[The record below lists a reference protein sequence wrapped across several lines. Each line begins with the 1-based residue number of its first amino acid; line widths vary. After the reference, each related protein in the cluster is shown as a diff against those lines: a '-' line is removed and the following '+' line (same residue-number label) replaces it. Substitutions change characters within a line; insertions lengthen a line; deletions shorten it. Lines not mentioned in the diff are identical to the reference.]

1 MIDTV
6 KSPIEGRFKVEVLKD
21 FEVIDSFEDHNTI
34 CINARRGMASI
45 FSNIIES
52 FQKPHACRL
61 ALGTCGVTKNRFT
74 PRVENKTYTR
84 DLQHLF
90 TEQYADDYITNYS
103 LQTANVLT
111 PYKIYRY
118 NDEYYRYLN
127 PDNANSYTINQALL
141 SNTKVFEKDY
151 KPYLYTVPFDIF
163 DKTFYSADLG
173 YKMKV
178 DRSKAQCEAF
188 VNVVNTTDATDNDGN
203 VISNF
208 KSTVQFVW
216 VIPKNYANNQISS
229 SEYDTQM
236 TFFNEACLYVNDDQL
251 FCYRA
256 FPTKVKDSSTALR
269 TISMPDFTIKSA
281 IIIPTYDSKLIPKR
295 R

>member
-141 SNTKVFEKDY
+141 SNTNVFEKDY

-269 TISMPDFTIKSA
+269 ITWK
-281 IIIPTYDSKLIPKR
+281 IIF
-295 R
+295 

>member
-103 LQTANVLT
+103 SQTANVLT

-127 PDNANSYTINQALL
+127 PDNADSYTINRALL
-141 SNTKVFEKDY
+141 SNTNVFEKDY

-178 DRSKAQCEAF
+178 DSSKAQCEAF

-269 TISMPDFTIKSA
+269 ITWK
-281 IIIPTYDSKLIPKR
+281 IIF
-295 R
+295 

>member
-127 PDNANSYTINQALL
+127 PDNADSYTINRALL
-141 SNTKVFEKDY
+141 SNTNVFEKDY

-269 TISMPDFTIKSA
+269 ITWK
-281 IIIPTYDSKLIPKR
+281 IIF
-295 R
+295 

>member
-103 LQTANVLT
+103 SQTANVLT

-141 SNTKVFEKDY
+141 SNTNVFEKDY

-178 DRSKAQCEAF
+178 DSSKAQCEAF

-269 TISMPDFTIKSA
+269 ITWK
-281 IIIPTYDSKLIPKR
+281 IIF
-295 R
+295 

>member
-118 NDEYYRYLN
+118 NDNYYRYLN
-127 PDNANSYTINQALL
+127 PDNADSYTINQALL
-141 SNTKVFEKDY
+141 SNTNVFEKDY

-269 TISMPDFTIKSA
+269 ITWK
-281 IIIPTYDSKLIPKR
+281 IIF
-295 R
+295 

>member
-45 FSNIIES
+45 FSNIIEA

-118 NDEYYRYLN
+118 NDNYYRYLN
-127 PDNANSYTINQALL
+127 PDNADSYTINQALL
-141 SNTKVFEKDY
+141 SNTNVFEKDY

-269 TISMPDFTIKSA
+269 ITWK
-281 IIIPTYDSKLIPKR
+281 IIF
-295 R
+295 

>member
-127 PDNANSYTINQALL
+127 PDNANSYTINHTLL
-141 SNTKVFEKDY
+141 TNTNVFEKDY

-216 VIPKNYANNQISS
+216 VIPKNNANNQISS

-269 TISMPDFTIKSA
+269 ITWK
-281 IIIPTYDSKLIPKR
+281 IIF
-295 R
+295 

>member
-1 MIDTV
+1 MHV
-6 KSPIEGRFKVEVLKD
+6 GLHLEL
-21 FEVIDSFEDHNTI
+21 
-34 CINARRGMASI
+34 
-45 FSNIIES
+45 S

-127 PDNANSYTINQALL
+127 PDNANSYTINHTLL
-141 SNTKVFEKDY
+141 TNTNVFEKDY

-269 TISMPDFTIKSA
+269 ITWK
-281 IIIPTYDSKLIPKR
+281 IIF
-295 R
+295 

>member
-45 FSNIIES
+45 FSNIIEA

-103 LQTANVLT
+103 SQTANVLT

-141 SNTKVFEKDY
+141 SNTNVFEKDY

-269 TISMPDFTIKSA
+269 ITWK
-281 IIIPTYDSKLIPKR
+281 IIF
-295 R
+295 

>member
-103 LQTANVLT
+103 SQTANVLT

-127 PDNANSYTINQALL
+127 PDNADSYTINHALL
-141 SNTKVFEKDY
+141 SNINVFEKDY

-269 TISMPDFTIKSA
+269 ITWK
-281 IIIPTYDSKLIPKR
+281 IIF
-295 R
+295 

>member
-1 MIDTV
+1 MIETV

-45 FSNIIES
+45 FSNIVES
-52 FQKPHACRL
+52 FQKPFACKL

-118 NDEYYRYLN
+118 NNEYYRYLN
-127 PDNANSYTINQALL
+127 PDNADSYTINLALL
-141 SNTKVFEKDY
+141 SNTNVFEKDY

-178 DRSKAQCEAF
+178 DSSKAQCEAF

-269 TISMPDFTIKSA
+269 ITWK
-281 IIIPTYDSKLIPKR
+281 IIF
-295 R
+295 

>member
-103 LQTANVLT
+103 SQTANVLT

-127 PDNANSYTINQALL
+127 PDNADSYTINRALL
-141 SNTKVFEKDY
+141 SNTNVFEKDY

-269 TISMPDFTIKSA
+269 ITWK
-281 IIIPTYDSKLIPKR
+281 IIF
-295 R
+295 

>member
-45 FSNIIES
+45 FSNIVEA
-52 FQKPHACRL
+52 FQKPFACRL

-103 LQTANVLT
+103 SQTANVLT

-127 PDNANSYTINQALL
+127 PDNADSYTINHALL
-141 SNTKVFEKDY
+141 SNTNVFEKDY

-269 TISMPDFTIKSA
+269 ITWK
-281 IIIPTYDSKLIPKR
+281 IIF
-295 R
+295 

>member
-45 FSNIIES
+45 FSNIIEA

-103 LQTANVLT
+103 SQTANVLT

-127 PDNANSYTINQALL
+127 PDNADSYTINRALL
-141 SNTKVFEKDY
+141 SNTNVFEKDY

-269 TISMPDFTIKSA
+269 ITWK
-281 IIIPTYDSKLIPKR
+281 IIF
-295 R
+295 

>member
-45 FSNIIES
+45 FSNIIEA

-103 LQTANVLT
+103 SQTANVLT

-127 PDNANSYTINQALL
+127 PDNADSYTINHALL

-269 TISMPDFTIKSA
+269 ITWK
-281 IIIPTYDSKLIPKR
+281 IIF
-295 R
+295 

>member
-34 CINARRGMASI
+34 FINARRGMASI

-141 SNTKVFEKDY
+141 SNTNVFEKDY

-269 TISMPDFTIKSA
+269 ITWK
-281 IIIPTYDSKLIPKR
+281 IIF
-295 R
+295 

>member
-103 LQTANVLT
+103 SQTANVLT

-127 PDNANSYTINQALL
+127 PDNADSYTINHALL
-141 SNTKVFEKDY
+141 SNINVFEKDY

-236 TFFNEACLYVNDDQL
+236 TFFNEACLYVNDEQL

-269 TISMPDFTIKSA
+269 ITWK
-281 IIIPTYDSKLIPKR
+281 IIF
-295 R
+295 

>member
-45 FSNIIES
+45 FSNIIEA

-141 SNTKVFEKDY
+141 SNTNVFEKDY

-269 TISMPDFTIKSA
+269 ITWK
-281 IIIPTYDSKLIPKR
+281 IIF
-295 R
+295 

>member
-103 LQTANVLT
+103 SQTANVLT

-127 PDNANSYTINQALL
+127 PDNADSYTINHALL
-141 SNTKVFEKDY
+141 SNTNVFEKDY

-269 TISMPDFTIKSA
+269 ITWK
-281 IIIPTYDSKLIPKR
+281 IIF
-295 R
+295 

>member
-103 LQTANVLT
+103 SQTANVLT

-127 PDNANSYTINQALL
+127 PDNADSYTINRALL
-141 SNTKVFEKDY
+141 SNTNVFEKDY

-178 DRSKAQCEAF
+178 DSSKSQCEAF

-269 TISMPDFTIKSA
+269 ITWK
-281 IIIPTYDSKLIPKR
+281 IIF
-295 R
+295 

>member
-127 PDNANSYTINQALL
+127 PDNADSYTINLALL
-141 SNTKVFEKDY
+141 SNTNVFEKDY

-178 DRSKAQCEAF
+178 DSSKAQCEAF

-269 TISMPDFTIKSA
+269 ITWK
-281 IIIPTYDSKLIPKR
+281 IIF
-295 R
+295 

>member
-141 SNTKVFEKDY
+141 SNTNVFEKDY

-269 TISMPDFTIKSA
+269 ITWR
-281 IIIPTYDSKLIPKR
+281 IIF
-295 R
+295 

>member
-141 SNTKVFEKDY
+141 SNTNVFEKDY

-178 DRSKAQCEAF
+178 DSSKAQCEAF

-269 TISMPDFTIKSA
+269 ITWK
-281 IIIPTYDSKLIPKR
+281 IIF
-295 R
+295 

>member
-45 FSNIIES
+45 FSNIIEA

-103 LQTANVLT
+103 SQTANVLT

-118 NDEYYRYLN
+118 NNEYYRYLN
-127 PDNANSYTINQALL
+127 PDNADSYTINRALL
-141 SNTKVFEKDY
+141 SNTNVFEKDY

-269 TISMPDFTIKSA
+269 ITWK
-281 IIIPTYDSKLIPKR
+281 IIF
-295 R
+295 

>member
-21 FEVIDSFEDHNTI
+21 FEVIDIFEDHNTI

-141 SNTKVFEKDY
+141 SNTNVFEKDY

-269 TISMPDFTIKSA
+269 ITWK
-281 IIIPTYDSKLIPKR
+281 IIF
-295 R
+295 

>member
-45 FSNIIES
+45 FSNIIEA

-103 LQTANVLT
+103 SQTANVLT

-127 PDNANSYTINQALL
+127 PDNADSYTINHALL
-141 SNTKVFEKDY
+141 SNINVFEKDY

-208 KSTVQFVW
+208 KNTVQFVW

-269 TISMPDFTIKSA
+269 ITWK
-281 IIIPTYDSKLIPKR
+281 IIF
-295 R
+295 

>member
-45 FSNIIES
+45 FSNIVES

-103 LQTANVLT
+103 SQTANVLT

-127 PDNANSYTINQALL
+127 PDNADSYTINHALL
-141 SNTKVFEKDY
+141 SNTNVFEKDY

-269 TISMPDFTIKSA
+269 ITWK
-281 IIIPTYDSKLIPKR
+281 IIF
-295 R
+295 